1 MGPRIWVV
9 VPFSRPE
16 NKTNVLDNF
25 ARQSYKNANLVIVE
39 NGDGIGTF
47 EHGGKVVHLM
57 LSPTHQ
63 SHAKN
68 RAIEF
73 LKKTYPDD
81 YWVCMDDDD
90 YYGREYLQEHAD
102 NAEHGVILGKKT
114 AWVQFDSGLVYFG
127 DTWQEGDATESFIG
141 GSMGSYLADAQEF
154 PIKCAEEH
162 GFLEVARNKGLTAR
176 LLSQF
181 HFCYNRT
188 GNPNDHAYKARE
200 EKVWRHMG
208 GKGIRVLGS
217 KRVWVM
223 KPPPSVEPREYW
235 ETDNGI

>member
-9 VPFSRPE
+9 VPFSRTE

-25 ARQSYKNANLVIVE
+25 ARQSYKNKRLVIVE
-39 NGDGIGTF
+39 NGDGIGAF
-47 EHGGKVVHLM
+47 SEGEMDHVI
-57 LSPTHQ
+57 LSPEHQ

-73 LKKTYPDD
+73 LRKTYPRD
-81 YWVCMDDDD
+81 YWACMDDDD

-102 NAEHGVILGKKT
+102 NAERGVILGKKT

-127 DTWQEGDATESFIG
+127 HAWNEGDDTQSFVG
-141 GSMGSYLADAQEF
+141 GTMGSYLADAQGF

-162 GFLEVARNKGLTAR
+162 GFCEAARNKGLTTR
-176 LLSQF
+176 LLSPF

-188 GNPNDHAYKARE
+188 GNPSDHAYQARE
-200 EKVWRHMG
+200 EKVWRHSG
-208 GKGIRVLGS
+208 GKGVRVLGS
-217 KRVWVM
+217 KEEWASG
-223 KPPPSVEPREYW
+223 PPPSDEPREYW
-235 ETDNGI
+235 E